1 MYRTFPRSLHASI
14 RTLQSGT
21 TTSPIELRL
30 RDGLKAAMKARDR
43 PAANC
48 LKAVLA
54 EVTNAAKASANPN
67 EPASS
72 SAVITALRKGV
83 EKRREAALAYAPTS
97 PSPHPENHSALTNE
111 ITLLQSFLPS
121 APPPEALKELI
132 QSVVDSLEEGVRG
145 SKGAVGV
152 VMKGVMEKL
161 GESAAGADRKEVGRI
176 VGELLKK

>member
-1 MYRTFPRSLHASI
+1 MRTILTLGLSTIYLYVEFSSLYELNVAS
-14 RTLQSGT
+14 Q
-21 TTSPIELRL
+21 
-30 RDGLKAAMKARDR
+30 
-43 PAANC
+43 
-48 LKAVLA
+48 
-54 EVTNAAKASANPN
+54 
-67 EPASS
+67 
-72 SAVITALRKGV
+72 
-83 EKRREAALAYAPTS
+83 REAALAYAPTS